1 MERLMVDRATEE
13 RWCVALNEKGIDA
26 VRVELDMRPGPATEV
41 CYNIGDEPPYP
52 TRAFC
57 EEWCRGKPPRRM
69 GLSGP
74 TSMVVAMSLL
84 VVVCIIRAIGS
95 FSPSEKNWLSDN
107 SVAYVREAVPTMRA
121 SSGSSMNQ
129 IANSDVITTSEQHTI
144 RPACSAVSSAGDA
157 RTVQKLADCS
167 KLGSQPGQ
175 QKSK

>member
-1 MERLMVDRATEE
+1 MVDRATEE
-13 RWCVALNEKGIDA
+13 RWCAALKEKGIDA
-26 VRVELDMRPGPATEV
+26 VRVELDMRPGRATDV
-41 CYNIGDEPPYP
+41 CYDIGDIPPYP

-74 TSMVVAMSLL
+74 SSMVVIMSIL
-84 VVVCIIRAIGS
+84 VVVCIIRAIGT
-95 FSPSEKNWLSDN
+95 FSPSEKNWLSDQ
-107 SVAYVREAVPTMRA
+107 SVPYVREAVPTMRA
-121 SSGSSMNQ
+121 GSGSSVNQ
-129 IANSDVITTSEQHTI
+129 IANSQMITTSEQHSI

-157 RTVQKLADCS
+157 KTVQTLSDCS